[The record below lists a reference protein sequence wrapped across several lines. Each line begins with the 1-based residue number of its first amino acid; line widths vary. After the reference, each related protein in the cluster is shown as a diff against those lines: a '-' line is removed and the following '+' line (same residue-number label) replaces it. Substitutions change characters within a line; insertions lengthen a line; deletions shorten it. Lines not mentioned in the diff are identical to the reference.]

1 MPTRSESSHPGP
13 GRGATQQAPP
23 PESPLAR
30 PWGRLLLSRRAAA
43 AGLLVS
49 LALLLGVPL
58 AFGTTGG
65 TPDPARVAPSSTTGL
80 GDLASTLYPS
90 GPPSVDCDDYEQ
102 RLNNPMACL
111 EPSSTPR
118 SGATSSS
125 PETGSSK
132 PTTRSPT
139 TTSKPS
145 RTSTSSEPCE
155 GEDCLPHPTSTPP
168 DPGGKQNPGGDG
180 EDDDECGIT
189 DPIACVVE
197 GINAVFRGI
206 VESALN
212 PLLQFLGDTLL
223 STPTLDQLPQVGPL
237 WDNSWQ
243 ILLASYTTLV
253 LVGGVI
259 VMGHQT
265 LQTSYTAK
273 DIAPRLVVGFLAG
286 FLSLFVADKL
296 IRLANGLSAALLGGG
311 LNADSAGTALRD
323 MVTGAISGGGLF
335 LLLLGLA
342 LAVMLVALL
351 ITYII
356 RVAFTVM
363 LLIGAPLAL
372 MFHALPQTEG
382 IAKWWWKALTGVLAI
397 QVAQSLALIV
407 ALKVFFEPSGW
418 TPFGPKPSGLINLLV
433 ALALIFVLLKI
444 PFWIMSATKVGGG
457 RRSFIGGLVKG
468 ALAYKTL
475 GLLKGTT
482 AGATATRAAPAA
494 ARAAGSGARRPGG
507 GGGGRGSAGGPPRVP
522 PPRPRPPKPDGPRT
536 PAASMPAPP
545 IEDTPWGKGRTAHST
560 ESAHHTTGTTVGQD
574 GPEPTTRTVRGSS
587 RGTADTPARAQR
599 ARTAAARAW
608 RPLAGSSPTGTSAR
622 PASGAVVAA
631 PIECT
636 PWDSPGRAYDTRAP
650 KPADSGTAAGSSGS
664 SGRAARAAER
674 VASREQRP
682 IVSRHRLGHIP
693 PTPTRKPPP
702 VVFRSPPAS
711 EVAGPPHRTPRS
723 NPPRRNRGGGRK

>member
-1 MPTRSESSHPGP
+1 MPRRSESSHPGP
-13 GRGATQQAPP
+13 GWAATQEAPP

-30 PWGRLLLSRRAAA
+30 RWGRLLLSRRAAA

-58 AFGTTGG
+58 AFGTTGS
-65 TPDPARVAPSSTTGL
+65 TPDPARVAPSST
-80 GDLASTLYPS
+80 P
-90 GPPSVDCDDYEQ
+90 Q
-102 RLNNPMACL
+102 
-111 EPSSTPR
+111 SST
-118 SGATSSS
+118 TSSS
-125 PETGSSK
+125 PVTSSK
-132 PTTRSPT
+132 PTTRSPKT
-139 TTSKPS
+139 PPKSSRTSKPS
-145 RTSTSSEPCE
+145 EPCD
-155 GEDCLPHPTSTPP
+155 GEDCLPDPSSTE
-168 DPGGKQNPGGDG
+168 PGSGGTKNKPGSG
-180 EDDDECGIT
+180 EPADECGIT

-212 PLLQFLGDTLL
+212 PLLKFLGDTLL
-223 STPTLDQLPQVGPL
+223 STPTLDQLPQVAPL

-286 FLSLFVADKL
+286 FLSLFVADKM

-311 LNADSAGTALRD
+311 LNAGSAGTALRD

-356 RVAFTVM
+356 RVAFTVI

-382 IAKWWWKALTGVLAI
+382 IARWWWKALTGVLAI

-457 RRSFIGGLVKG
+457 RSFIGGLVKG
-468 ALAYKTL
+468 FLAYKTL

-494 ARAAGSGARRPGG
+494 VRAAGSGARPPGGG
-507 GGGGRGSAGGPPRVP
+507 GGGGRGSASVPPRVP
-522 PPRPRPPKPDGPRT
+522 PPRPRPTKPDGPRA
-536 PAASMPAPP
+536 PAASKPAPP
-545 IEDTPWGKGRTAHST
+545 IEDTPWGQGRTAHST
-560 ESAHHTTGTTVGQD
+560 ESAHHTKGTTVGRG
-574 GPEPTTRTVRGSS
+574 GPEPSTRTVRGSS
-587 RGTADTPARAQR
+587 RGTADTPARAHR
-599 ARTAAARAW
+599 ARAAAARAW
-608 RPLAGSSPTGTSAR
+608 RPLAGSSPSAR

-631 PIECT
+631 PIEST
-636 PWDSPGRAYDTRAP
+636 PWGSPGRARDTRAP
-650 KPADSGTAAGSSGS
+650 KPADSGTAAASSGS

-674 VASREQRP
+674 VASREPRP
-682 IVSRHRLGHIP
+682 VVSRHHLGHIP

-702 VVFRSPPAS
+702 VVFRAPPAS
-711 EVAGPPHRTPRS
+711 EVAGPPHRTSRP

>member
-1 MPTRSESSHPGP
+1 MPTRSECSHPDP

-23 PESPLAR
+23 PESPVAR
-30 PWGRLLLSRRAAA
+30 RWGRLLLSRRAAA

-49 LALLLGVPL
+49 LALPLGVPL
-58 AFGTTGG
+58 ASGSTGG
-65 TPDPARVAPSSTTGL
+65 TPDPARVAPSSTTGF
-80 GDLASTLYPS
+80 GDLASTRHLS
-90 GPPSVDCDDYEQ
+90 GPSVDCDDDEQ
-102 RLNNPMACL
+102 RLKNPMACL
-111 EPSSTPR
+111 APSST
-118 SGATSSS
+118 TSPS
-125 PETGSSK
+125 PTTDSSK
-132 PTTRSPT
+132 PTTRSPKT
-139 TTSKPS
+139 TPSKSTTAKPS

-155 GEDCLPHPTSTPP
+155 GEGCLPHPTSAPP
-168 DPGGKQNPGGDG
+168 EPGGKQNPGGDR

-212 PLLQFLGDTLL
+212 PLLKFLGDTLL
-223 STPTLDQLPQVGPL
+223 TTPTLDQLPQVGPL

-286 FLSLFVADKL
+286 FGSLFVADKL

-311 LNADSAGTALRD
+311 LDADSASTALRD
-323 MVTGAISGGGLF
+323 MVTGALTGGGLF

-342 LAVMLVALL
+342 LVVMLVALL

-372 MFHALPQTEG
+372 MFHALPQTDG
-382 IAKWWWKALTGVLAI
+382 IARWWWKALAGVLAI

-457 RRSFIGGLVKG
+457 RSFIGGLVKG

-482 AGATATRAAPAA
+482 AGATATRAAPTT
-494 ARAAGSGARRPGG
+494 ARAAGPGARRPGG
-507 GGGGRGSAGGPPRVP
+507 GGGGGGNAGGPPRVP
-522 PPRPRPPKPDGPRT
+522 PPRPHPTKPDGPRT
-536 PAASMPAPP
+536 PAASTPAPP
-545 IEDTPWGKGRTAHST
+545 IEGTPWGKGRTAPST
-560 ESAHHTTGTTVGQD
+560 ESAHHTTGTTGGRD

-587 RGTADTPARAQR
+587 RGTVDTPARAQR
-599 ARTAAARAW
+599 AHAAAARAW
-608 RPLAGSSPTGTSAR
+608 QPLAGSSPTGTSAR
-622 PASGAVVAA
+622 PTSATVVAA
-631 PIECT
+631 PIEST
-636 PWDSPGRAYDTRAP
+636 PWGSPGRAHDTHTPTLAG
-650 KPADSGTAAGSSGS
+650 SGTAAASSD
-664 SGRAARAAER
+664 RAARAAER
-674 VASREQRP
+674 VASREPRP
-682 IVSRHRLGHIP
+682 VVSRPRSGQIP
-693 PTPTRKPPP
+693 PTPTRTPPP
-702 VVFRSPPAS
+702 VVFRAPPAS
-711 EVAGPPHRTPRS
+711 EVAGPPQRTPRP